1 METLSIILNF
11 LLASGLA
18 GTFLFFN
25 SKRRKEKAAADS
37 AELENTEK
45 VVAIQSEQITR
56 LDGRV
61 EKLEEKVDKLEI
73 IIEHK
78 DVEIDRSRII
88 IRQAYKCDT
97 PPEKCPVLIKRQK
110 LIEQERSEADA
121 AAAEPTAVVGFT
133 AAPPDTAPEERMPAA
148 APRRRA
154 VRRRG

>member
-1 METLSIILNF
+1 MELVSIILNF

-18 GTFLFFN
+18 GTLVFFN
-25 SKRRKEKAAADS
+25 SKRRRKRAAADS

-88 IRQAYKCDT
+88 IRQAYKCET
-97 PPEKCPVLIKRQK
+97 PPERCPVLIRRQQFIK
-110 LIEQERSEADA
+110 QEQAARA
-121 AAAEPTAVVGFT
+121 AAIEAERKDV
-133 AAPPDTAPEERMPAA
+133 EY
-148 APRRRA
+148 
-154 VRRRG
+154 

>member
-1 METLSIILNF
+1 MELISIILNF

-18 GTFLFFN
+18 GTLVFFN
-25 SKRRKEKAAADS
+25 SKRRRERAAADS
-37 AELENTEK
+37 AE
-45 VVAIQSEQITR
+45 AIQSEQITR

-97 PPEKCPVLIKRQK
+97 PPERCPVLLKRQK
-110 LIEQERSEADA
+110 FIEQEQAERTRSND
-121 AAAEPTAVVGFT
+121 VH
-133 AAPPDTAPEERMPAA
+133 
-148 APRRRA
+148 
-154 VRRRG
+154 

>member
-1 METLSIILNF
+1 MELISIILNF
-11 LLASGLA
+11 LLASGFA
-18 GTFLFFN
+18 GTLVFFN
-25 SKRRKEKAAADS
+25 SQRRRERAAADS

-97 PPEKCPVLIKRQK
+97 PPERCPVLLKRK
-110 LIEQERSEADA
+110 KFIEQEQAERARSNDA
-121 AAAEPTAVVGFT
+121 H
-133 AAPPDTAPEERMPAA
+133 
-148 APRRRA
+148 
-154 VRRRG
+154 

>member
-1 METLSIILNF
+1 MELISIILNF
-11 LLASGLA
+11 LLASGFA
-18 GTFLFFN
+18 GTLVFFN
-25 SKRRKEKAAADS
+25 SQRRRERAAADS

-78 DVEIDRSRII
+78 DVEIDRSRVI

-97 PPEKCPVLIKRQK
+97 PPERCPVLLKRQK
-110 LIEQERSEADA
+110 FIEQEQAERARSNDA
-121 AAAEPTAVVGFT
+121 H
-133 AAPPDTAPEERMPAA
+133 
-148 APRRRA
+148 
-154 VRRRG
+154 

>member
-1 METLSIILNF
+1 MELISIILNF

-18 GTFLFFN
+18 GTLVFFN
-25 SKRRKEKAAADS
+25 SKRRRERAAADS

-61 EKLEEKVDKLEI
+61 EELAEKVGRVEI

-97 PPEKCPVLIKRQK
+97 PPERCPVLLKRQK
-110 LIEQERSEADA
+110 FIEQEQAERTRSND
-121 AAAEPTAVVGFT
+121 VH
-133 AAPPDTAPEERMPAA
+133 
-148 APRRRA
+148 
-154 VRRRG
+154 

>member
-18 GTFLFFN
+18 GTILFFN
-25 SKRRKEKAAADS
+25 SKKRKENAAADS

-78 DVEIDRSRII
+78 DVEIDRSRIV
-88 IRQAYKCDT
+88 IRQAYRCAT
-97 PPEKCPVLIKRQK
+97 PPEHCPVLLKRAE
-110 LIEQERSEADA
+110 LEHRNRNRNEDA
-121 AAAEPTAVVGFT
+121 QNPNL
-133 AAPPDTAPEERMPAA
+133 
-148 APRRRA
+148 
-154 VRRRG
+154 

>member
-1 METLSIILNF
+1 MELISIILNF
-11 LLASGLA
+11 LLASGFA
-18 GTFLFFN
+18 GTLVFFN
-25 SKRRKEKAAADS
+25 SQRRRERAAADS

-97 PPEKCPVLIKRQK
+97 PPEHCPVLIKRA
-110 LIEQERSEADA
+110 EMERRRKEHDT
-121 AAAEPTAVVGFT
+121 AEPKR
-133 AAPPDTAPEERMPAA
+133 P
-148 APRRRA
+148 
-154 VRRRG
+154 

>member
-1 METLSIILNF
+1 MELVSILLNF

-18 GTFLFFN
+18 GTLVFFN
-25 SKRRKEKAAADS
+25 SKRRRERAAADS

-88 IRQAYKCDT
+88 IRQAYKCET
-97 PPEKCPVLIKRQK
+97 PPERCPVLIRRQQF
-110 LIEQERSEADA
+110 IEQEQAARA
-121 AAAEPTAVVGFT
+121 AAIEAEPN
-133 AAPPDTAPEERMPAA
+133 
-148 APRRRA
+148 
-154 VRRRG
+154 

>member
-1 METLSIILNF
+1 MELISIILNF

-18 GTFLFFN
+18 GTLVFFN
-25 SKRRKEKAAADS
+25 SKRRRERAAADS

-97 PPEKCPVLIKRQK
+97 PPERCPVLIRRQQF
-110 LIEQERSEADA
+110 IEQEQTARA
-121 AAAEPTAVVGFT
+121 AAIEAEQKY
-133 AAPPDTAPEERMPAA
+133 DEH
-148 APRRRA
+148 
-154 VRRRG
+154 

>member
-1 METLSIILNF
+1 MELISIILNF

-18 GTFLFFN
+18 GTLVFFN
-25 SKRRKEKAAADS
+25 SKRRRERAAADS

-97 PPEKCPVLIKRQK
+97 PLERCPVLLKRQK
-110 LIEQERSEADA
+110 FIEQEQAERTRSND
-121 AAAEPTAVVGFT
+121 
-133 AAPPDTAPEERMPAA
+133 MH
-148 APRRRA
+148 
-154 VRRRG
+154 

>member
-1 METLSIILNF
+1 MEFVSIILNF

-18 GTFLFFN
+18 GTLVFFN
-25 SKRRKEKAAADS
+25 SKRRRERAAADS

-73 IIEHK
+73 IIEYK
-78 DVEIDRSRII
+78 DVEIDRSRIV

-97 PPEKCPVLIKRQK
+97 PPERCPVLIRRQQF
-110 LIEQERSEADA
+110 IEQEQ
-121 AAAEPTAVVGFT
+121 AAERKDV
-133 AAPPDTAPEERMPAA
+133 EY
-148 APRRRA
+148 
-154 VRRRG
+154 

>member
-1 METLSIILNF
+1 MELVNIILNF

-18 GTFLFFN
+18 GTLVFFN
-25 SKRRKEKAAADS
+25 SKRRRERAAADS

-61 EKLEEKVDKLEI
+61 EKLEEKVDKFEI

-78 DVEIDRSRII
+78 DVEIDRSRIV

-97 PPEKCPVLIKRQK
+97 PPERCPVLIRRQQF
-110 LIEQERSEADA
+110 IEQEQAARA
-121 AAAEPTAVVGFT
+121 AAIEAEQKY
-133 AAPPDTAPEERMPAA
+133 DEH
-148 APRRRA
+148 
-154 VRRRG
+154 

>member
-1 METLSIILNF
+1 MELISIILNF
-11 LLASGLA
+11 LLASGFA
-18 GTFLFFN
+18 GTLVFFN
-25 SKRRKEKAAADS
+25 SQRRRERAAADS

-97 PPEKCPVLIKRQK
+97 PPERCPVLLKRQK
-110 LIEQERSEADA
+110 FIEQEQAERSRSNDA
-121 AAAEPTAVVGFT
+121 H
-133 AAPPDTAPEERMPAA
+133 
-148 APRRRA
+148 
-154 VRRRG
+154 

>member
-1 METLSIILNF
+1 MELISIILNF

-18 GTFLFFN
+18 GTLVFFN
-25 SKRRKEKAAADS
+25 SKRRWERAAADS

-78 DVEIDRSRII
+78 DVEIDRSRIV
-88 IRQAYKCDT
+88 IRQAYKCET
-97 PPEKCPVLIKRQK
+97 PPERCPVLIRRQQF
-110 LIEQERSEADA
+110 IEQEQAARA
-121 AAAEPTAVVGFT
+121 AAIEAEQN
-133 AAPPDTAPEERMPAA
+133 
-148 APRRRA
+148 
-154 VRRRG
+154 

>member
-1 METLSIILNF
+1 MEFVSIILNF

-18 GTFLFFN
+18 GTLVFFN
-25 SKRRKEKAAADS
+25 SKRRRERAAADS

-78 DVEIDRSRII
+78 DVEIDRSRIV
-88 IRQAYKCDT
+88 IRQAYKCET
-97 PPEKCPVLIKRQK
+97 PPERCPVLIRRQQF
-110 LIEQERSEADA
+110 IEQGQAVRA
-121 AAAEPTAVVGFT
+121 AAIEAEQN
-133 AAPPDTAPEERMPAA
+133 
-148 APRRRA
+148 
-154 VRRRG
+154 